1 MRINKVPSQLIDKPC
16 WCLNYPNSKIPIWL
30 KNLKPEKQSYT
41 FESLALQNSR
51 LSDNTA
57 VSIVLSQ
64 IPALLVIDLDIQD
77 IELSNHADADIK
89 LNTKAKTFITQARDT
104 TYIEKSF
111 SGHGYHIMYIIKEA
125 FFWYKAPRNAI
136 TEFSGEL
143 LIGKGFSCFTG
154 NSIGKSHIKSITS
167 NELITLLPS
176 LRKTYEYLVKE
187 TTKVDTIIPISTSTS
202 SSTSTSILTSSG
214 RQASQEAL
222 ALLSFKLDCLSP
234 WPTDQIKK
242 AYSSLILHSDSNIN
256 VNSDTASITTTESH
270 ETKYDNYDFW
280 VRIIM
285 AVKDY
290 VINFNISNL
299 DALALLDSWSRHD
312 ITKSY
317 DKPNTSGLTGFDSLN
332 AVYKSIDLNTSKTS
346 TVTYKTL
353 DAFLS
358 QGLMNGE
365 QVLNF
370 MNQRH
375 FCLKTLQSY
384 RYGCI
389 QTFSLE
395 ARLQPNVHNLNTLSI
410 LPKHSLL
417 EMYSNKHFYM
427 PIKSSKTGRTTLKR
441 LSYAQ
446 YWVDHEKRREVSS
459 MVFRPDNK
467 VANDEHNLWEGFTV
481 GTYNA
486 ANSPEFFLVFIKDVI
501 CNGDVKL
508 NHYVLSWIAN
518 IIQHPTKKSNVALVL
533 ISEEQGTGKSFLVEL
548 LGSMLGK
555 SYKTVGYNSSLTA
568 RFNAMYQ
575 NKLLVGVEEAIYMH
589 NKKDQ
594 SLLKHLISSP
604 TIDIERKGFDI
615 QDNEPNYMRFILTA
629 NTLKAVAIEGTDRR
643 FQVIQVNTS
652 KINNRKYFG
661 ELYKTWYYEG
671 GREAFFYYLKN
682 YDIKKF
688 DFVKQRINTKI
699 ADEQKLHSLDR
710 HTQWYHEWITTG
722 FTDISRYYN
731 AQIKVNLESS
741 KYQKAEIFGKHKI
754 NPIDDASTVDTYM
767 LIKHYAFRVPR
778 DVIYEDYLEFC
789 NRHHVRY
796 PMVKLHFK
804 NMVFTL
810 SKASL
815 AKSTLHKAHVA
826 FWCFESLIDLRKI
839 FLKHFNII
847 DDPYSDNDNDDSIID
862 KDEDYK
868 GTQEWHKDNSKD
880 NNKK

>member
-1 MRINKVPSQLIDKPC
+1 MRINKVPTQLAQLSC
-16 WCLNYPNSKIPIWL
+16 WCLNYPNSKRPIWQKGL
-30 KNLKPEKQSYT
+30 DPKKQSHT
-41 FESLALQNSR
+41 FDSLVLYNSQAP
-51 LSDNTA
+51 NTTTL
-57 VSIVLSQ
+57 SIVLSQ
-64 IPALLVIDLDIQD
+64 APALLVIDLDIQD
-77 IELSNHADADIK
+77 SQSNSHASADAE
-89 LNTKAKTFITQARDT
+89 LNTEAKAFIANAINT

-111 SGHGYHIMYIIKEA
+111 SGLGYHILYNINDI
-125 FFWYKAPRNAI
+125 FFWHKAPKNAI
-136 TEFSGEL
+136 TEFSGDL
-143 LIGKGFSCFTG
+143 LTGKGFSCFTG
-154 NSIGKSHIKSITS
+154 NSIGKDQIKSITS
-167 NELITLLPS
+167 EELITLLPS
-176 LRKTYEYLVKE
+176 LGPIYKRLVKE
-187 TTKVDTIIPISTSTS
+187 TTKVDTNTSTS
-202 SSTSTSILTSSG
+202 PLTPTSSG
-214 RQASQEAL
+214 KQASQEAL

-234 WPTDQIKK
+234 WPTPQIKK
-242 AYSSLILHSDSNIN
+242 AYSLLITHANASTKVNFDINIDSD
-256 VNSDTASITTTESH
+256 ITTIDLH
-270 ETKYDNYDFW
+270 EAEYDNYDFW
-280 VRIIM
+280 LRIIM

-290 VINFNISNL
+290 VINFGISNL

-317 DKPNTSGLTGFDSLN
+317 DKPNASGLKGFDSLN
-332 AVYKSIDLNTSKTS
+332 AAYKSIDSSTSRAS
-346 TVTYKTL
+346 MITYKTL

-395 ARLQPNVHNLNTLSI
+395 AKLRPNVHSLNTLSI

-427 PIKSSKTGRTTLKR
+427 PIKSSKTGRTSLKR

-486 ANSPEFFLVFIKDVI
+486 ANSPEFFLVFIRDVI
-501 CNGDVKL
+501 CNGDKQL
-508 NHYVLSWIAN
+508 NNYVLSWIAN
-518 IIQHPTKKSNVALVL
+518 IIQHPTKKPNVALVL

-629 NTLKAVAIEGTDRR
+629 NTLKAVARR
-643 FQVIQVNTS
+643 Y
-652 KINNRKYFG
+652 R
-661 ELYKTWYYEG
+661 
-671 GREAFFYYLKN
+671 
-682 YDIKKF
+682 
-688 DFVKQRINTKI
+688 
-699 ADEQKLHSLDR
+699 
-710 HTQWYHEWITTG
+710 
-722 FTDISRYYN
+722 
-731 AQIKVNLESS
+731 
-741 KYQKAEIFGKHKI
+741 
-754 NPIDDASTVDTYM
+754 
-767 LIKHYAFRVPR
+767 
-778 DVIYEDYLEFC
+778 
-789 NRHHVRY
+789 
-796 PMVKLHFK
+796 
-804 NMVFTL
+804 
-810 SKASL
+810 
-815 AKSTLHKAHVA
+815 
-826 FWCFESLIDLRKI
+826 
-839 FLKHFNII
+839 
-847 DDPYSDNDNDDSIID
+847 
-862 KDEDYK
+862 
-868 GTQEWHKDNSKD
+868 
-880 NNKK
+880 